1 MEQHK
6 KSLENLDISGVQNIS
21 KDISGAALGELSLKN
36 LDKNLQ
42 ILKEVGVAEICKAT
56 KIASKN
62 IHSILEKR
70 YESLSR
76 VHARGFIQ
84 ILEREYKID
93 LSAWMKEFDKVCVF
107 KEGVSEEK
115 NQETDPEETAK
126 KPLKVELDYSINQA
140 NTSLSKKSSKWKP
153 FVLVIGVIVIVLA
166 VVIIQNSSS
175 LKEEKERES
184 AIKSGTKKSSFD
196 DANLAEENKPEPTPK
211 LEEKPKEQDK
221 QEKPKEQDKQEKPK
235 EQDKQEKE
243 AIKEYPNTIYIIPK
257 RDIWVEVIDL
267 NEKKNSF
274 QKVFKKSY
282 SLETKNHRLLLRFG
296 HGHLSLKNNHQ
307 EQNYNDSKTRR
318 FLYEPAKGLTLIN
331 EAQYKELQQ

>member
-6 KSLENLDISGVQNIS
+6 KSLENLDLSGVQNIS
-21 KDISGAALGELSLKN
+21 KDISGAALEELSLKN

-42 ILKEVGVAEICKAT
+42 ILKEVGVTEICKAT

-184 AIKSGTKKSSFD
+184 AIKSGTKNTFNE
-196 DANLAEENKPEPTPK
+196 ANLAEENKPEPTPK
-211 LEEKPKEQDK
+211 LE
-221 QEKPKEQDKQEKPK
+221 EKPK

-267 NEKKNSF
+267 DEKKNSF

-331 EAQYKELQQ
+331 ESQYKELQQ

>member
-1 MEQHK
+1 MEQNK
-6 KSLENLDISGVQNIS
+6 KSLENLDLSDVQNIS
-21 KDISGAALGELSLKN
+21 KDISGAALEELSLKN

-62 IHSILEKR
+62 IHSILKKR

-93 LSAWMKEFDKVCVF
+93 LSAWMKEFDKACVF
-107 KEGVSEEK
+107 KEGVGEEQ
-115 NQETDPEETAK
+115 NQETDPEEKTK
-126 KPLKVELDYSINQA
+126 NPLKVEIDYSINQA

-153 FVLVIGVIVIVLA
+153 FVLVLGVVVIILA

-175 LKEEKERES
+175 LKEERGQES
-184 AIKSGTKKSSFD
+184 AIKSGTKKSFFNK
-196 DANLAEENKPEPTPK
+196 ANPTEENKPEPTPK
-211 LEEKPKEQDK
+211 LEEKPKEH
-221 QEKPKEQDKQEKPK
+221 
-235 EQDKQEKE
+235 DKQEKE
-243 AIKEYPNTIYIIPK
+243 AIKEDPNTIYIIPK
-257 RDIWVEVIDL
+257 KDIWVEVIDL
-267 NEKKNSF
+267 DEKKNSF
-274 QKVFKKSY
+274 QKVFKKNY

-307 EQNYNDSKTRR
+307 EQEYNDSKTRR
-318 FLYEPAKGLTLIN
+318 FLYEPNKGLTLIN

>member
-1 MEQHK
+1 MEQNK
-6 KSLENLDISGVQNIS
+6 KSLENLDLSDVQNIS
-21 KDISGAALGELSLKN
+21 KDISGAALEELSLKN

-56 KIASKN
+56 RIASKN

-107 KEGVSEEK
+107 KEGVGEER
-115 NQETDPEETAK
+115 NQETNPEETAK

-153 FVLVIGVIVIVLA
+153 FILVLGVVVIILT

-175 LKEEKERES
+175 LKEERGQES
-184 AIKSGTKKSSFD
+184 AIKSGTKKSFFNE
-196 DANLAEENKPEPTPK
+196 ANPTEENKPETTPK
-211 LEEKPKEQDK
+211 LEEKH
-221 QEKPKEQDKQEKPK
+221 K

-243 AIKEYPNTIYIIPK
+243 AIKENPNTIYITPK
-257 RDIWVEVIDL
+257 RDVWVEVIDL
-267 NEKKNSF
+267 DEKKNSF
-274 QKVFKKSY
+274 QKVFKKNY

-296 HGHLSLKNNHQ
+296 HGHLSLKSNHQ
-307 EQNYNDSKTRR
+307 EQDYNDSKTRR
-318 FLYEPAKGLTLIN
+318 FLYEPNKGLTLIN
-331 EAQYKELQQ
+331 EAQYKEFQQ

>member
-21 KDISGAALGELSLKN
+21 KDISGAALEELSLKN

-42 ILKEVGVAEICKAT
+42 ILKEVGVTEICKAT

-107 KEGVSEEK
+107 KESVSEEK

-184 AIKSGTKKSSFD
+184 TIKSGTKNTFNE
-196 DANLAEENKPEPTPK
+196 ANPTEENKPETTPK
-211 LEEKPKEQDK
+211 LEEKQTEQDK
-221 QEKPKEQDKQEKPK
+221 QKQ
-235 EQDKQEKE
+235 E
-243 AIKEYPNTIYIIPK
+243 AIKENPNTIYIIPK
-257 RDIWVEVIDL
+257 KDIWVEVVDL
-267 NEKKNSF
+267 DEKKNSF
-274 QKVFKKSY
+274 QKVFKKNY
-282 SLETKNHRLLLRFG
+282 PLETKNHRLLLRFG
-296 HGHLSLKNNHQ
+296 HGHLSLKSNHQ
-307 EQNYNDSKTRR
+307 KQDYNDSKTRR

-331 EAQYKELQQ
+331 ETQYKELQQ

>member
-1 MEQHK
+1 MEQNK
-6 KSLENLDISGVQNIS
+6 KSLENLDLSDVQNIS
-21 KDISGAALGELSLKN
+21 KDISGAALEELSLKN

-93 LSAWMKEFDKVCVF
+93 LSAWMKEFDKACTF
-107 KEGVSEEK
+107 KEGVSEEQ
-115 NQETDPEETAK
+115 NQETDPEEKTK
-126 KPLKVELDYSINQA
+126 NPLKVEIDYSINQA

-153 FVLVIGVIVIVLA
+153 FVIVLGVVVIILV

-175 LKEEKERES
+175 LKEEREQES
-184 AIKSGTKKSSFD
+184 AIKPDTKNSSF
-196 DANLAEENKPEPTPK
+196 NEVSPTEENKPEPTPK
-211 LEEKPKEQDK
+211 PEEKHKEHDK
-221 QEKPKEQDKQEKPK
+221 QG
-235 EQDKQEKE
+235 KE
-243 AIKEYPNTIYIIPK
+243 AIKENPNTIYIIPK
-257 RDIWVEVIDL
+257 KDIWVEVIDL
-267 NEKKNSF
+267 DEKKNSF
-274 QKVFKKSY
+274 QKVFKKNY

-296 HGHLSLKNNHQ
+296 HGHLSLKSNHQ
-307 EQNYNDSKTRR
+307 EQDYNDSKTRR
-318 FLYEPAKGLTLIN
+318 FLYEPNKGLTLIN
-331 EAQYKELQQ
+331 ETQYKELQQ

>member
-6 KSLENLDISGVQNIS
+6 KSLENLDLSGVQNIS
-21 KDISGAALGELSLKN
+21 KDISGAALEELSLKN

-42 ILKEVGVAEICKAT
+42 ILKEVGVTEICKAT

-107 KEGVSEEK
+107 KESVSEEK

-196 DANLAEENKPEPTPK
+196 DANLAEENKLEPTPK
-211 LEEKPKEQDK
+211 LE
-221 QEKPKEQDKQEKPK
+221 EKPK

-267 NEKKNSF
+267 DEKKNSF

>member
-21 KDISGAALGELSLKN
+21 KDISGAALEELSLKN

-42 ILKEVGVAEICKAT
+42 ILKEVGVTEICKAT

-84 ILEREYKID
+84 ILEREYKMD

-153 FVLVIGVIVIVLA
+153 FVLVLGVIVIVLA

-211 LEEKPKEQDK
+211 LEEKPE
-221 QEKPKEQDKQEKPK
+221 

-267 NEKKNSF
+267 DEKKNSF

>member
-1 MEQHK
+1 MEQNK
-6 KSLENLDISGVQNIS
+6 KSLENLDLSNIQNIS
-21 KDISGAALGELSLKN
+21 KDISGAALEELSLKN

-93 LSAWMKEFDKVCVF
+93 LRAWMKEFDKACTF
-107 KEGVSEEK
+107 KEGVSEEQ
-115 NQETDPEETAK
+115 NQETSPEETAK

-153 FVLVIGVIVIVLA
+153 FVLVLGVVVIILA

-175 LKEEKERES
+175 LKEERGQES
-184 AIKSGTKKSSFD
+184 AIKSGTKKSSF
-196 DANLAEENKPEPTPK
+196 NKVNPTEENKPEPTPK

-221 QEKPKEQDKQEKPK
+221 QEK
-235 EQDKQEKE
+235 E
-243 AIKEYPNTIYIIPK
+243 AIKEDPNTIYIIPK
-257 RDIWVEVIDL
+257 KDIWVEVIDL
-267 NEKKNSF
+267 DEKKNSF
-274 QKVFKKSY
+274 QKVFKKNY

-307 EQNYNDSKTRR
+307 EQEYNDGKTKR
-318 FLYEPAKGLTLIN
+318 FLYEPNKGLTLIN

>member
-21 KDISGAALGELSLKN
+21 KDISGAALEELSFKN

-42 ILKEVGVAEICKAT
+42 ILKEVGVTEICKAT

-84 ILEREYKID
+84 ILEREYKMD

-107 KEGVSEEK
+107 KEGVGEEK
-115 NQETDPEETAK
+115 NQETNPEETAK

-140 NTSLSKKSSKWKP
+140 NTSLSKKTSKWKP
-153 FVLVIGVIVIVLA
+153 FVIVLGVIVIVLV

-175 LKEEKERES
+175 LKEEREQES
-184 AIKSGTKKSSFD
+184 AIKSGTKKNSFNE
-196 DANLAEENKPEPTPK
+196 ANPTEENKPEPTPK
-211 LEEKPKEQDK
+211 PEEKPKEHDK
-221 QEKPKEQDKQEKPK
+221 QG
-235 EQDKQEKE
+235 KE
-243 AIKEYPNTIYIIPK
+243 AIKENPNTIYIIPK
-257 RDIWVEVIDL
+257 KDIWVEVIDL
-267 NEKKNSF
+267 DEKKNSF
-274 QKVFKKSY
+274 QKVFKKNY

-307 EQNYNDSKTRR
+307 EQDYNDSKTRR
-318 FLYEPAKGLTLIN
+318 FLYEPNKGLTLIN

>member
-6 KSLENLDISGVQNIS
+6 KSLENLDLSGVQNIS
-21 KDISGAALGELSLKN
+21 KDISGAALEELSLKN

-42 ILKEVGVAEICKAT
+42 ILKEVGVTEICKAT

-76 VHARGFIQ
+76 VHAMGFIQ

-93 LSAWMKEFDKVCVF
+93 LSTWMKEFDKVCVF
-107 KEGVSEEK
+107 KKGVGEEK
-115 NQETDPEETAK
+115 NQETNPEETAK

-153 FVLVIGVIVIVLA
+153 FVIVLGVIVIILV

-175 LKEEKERES
+175 LKEERGQES
-184 AIKSGTKKSSFD
+184 AIKSGTKNTFNE
-196 DANLAEENKPEPTPK
+196 ANPTEENKPETTPK
-211 LEEKPKEQDK
+211 LEEKHKEQDK
-221 QEKPKEQDKQEKPK
+221 TEKK
-235 EQDKQEKE
+235 
-243 AIKEYPNTIYIIPK
+243 AIKENPNTIYIIPK
-257 RDIWVEVIDL
+257 KDIWVEVVDL
-267 NEKKNSF
+267 DEKKNSF
-274 QKVFKKSY
+274 QKVFKKNY
-282 SLETKNHRLLLRFG
+282 PLETKNHRLLLRFG

-307 EQNYNDSKTRR
+307 EQDYNDSKTRR
-318 FLYEPAKGLTLIN
+318 FLYEPNKGLTLIN

>member
-21 KDISGAALGELSLKN
+21 KDISGAALEELSLKN

-42 ILKEVGVAEICKAT
+42 ILKEVGVTEICKAT

-115 NQETDPEETAK
+115 NQETDPEEIAK

-153 FVLVIGVIVIVLA
+153 FVLILGVIVIVLA

-184 AIKSGTKKSSFD
+184 AIKSGTKKNSFN
-196 DANLAEENKPEPTPK
+196 DANLAEENKLEPTPK
-211 LEEKPKEQDK
+211 LE
-221 QEKPKEQDKQEKPK
+221 EKPK

-243 AIKEYPNTIYIIPK
+243 AIKEYPNIYIIPK

-267 NEKKNSF
+267 DEKKNSF

-307 EQNYNDSKTRR
+307 EQNYNDNKTRR
-318 FLYEPAKGLTLIN
+318 FLYEPNKGLTLIN

>member
-6 KSLENLDISGVQNIS
+6 KSLENLDLSGVQNIS
-21 KDISGAALGELSLKN
+21 KDISGAALEELSLKN

-76 VHARGFIQ
+76 VRARGFIQ

-107 KEGVSEEK
+107 KEGAGEE
-115 NQETDPEETAK
+115 QSREISPEETAK
-126 KPLKVELDYSINQA
+126 KPLKVELDYSINQV
-140 NTSLSKKSSKWKP
+140 NTSLSKESSKWKP
-153 FVLVIGVIVIVLA
+153 FVLVLGVVVIVLA
-166 VVIIQNSSS
+166 VVIVQNSSS
-175 LKEEKERES
+175 LKEEREQES
-184 AIKSGTKKSSFD
+184 AIKSGSKKNSFNK
-196 DANLAEENKPEPTPK
+196 ANLAEENKLEPTPK
-211 LEEKPKEQDK
+211 AEE
-221 QEKPKEQDKQEKPK
+221 KQEKPK

-243 AIKEYPNTIYIIPK
+243 AIKEDPNTIYIIPK
-257 RDIWVEVIDL
+257 RDVWVEVIDL
-267 NEKKNSF
+267 DEKKNSF
-274 QKVFKKSY
+274 QKVFKKNY

-318 FLYEPAKGLTLIN
+318 FLYEPTKGLRLIN

>member
-6 KSLENLDISGVQNIS
+6 KSLENLDLSGVQNIS
-21 KDISGAALGELSLKN
+21 KDISGAALEELSLKN

-42 ILKEVGVAEICKAT
+42 ILKEVGVTEICKAT

-93 LSAWMKEFDKVCVF
+93 LSTWMKEFDKVCVF

-221 QEKPKEQDKQEKPK
+221 QEKES
-235 EQDKQEKE
+235 
-243 AIKEYPNTIYIIPK
+243 IKEYPNTIYIIPK

-267 NEKKNSF
+267 DEKKNSF

>member
-1 MEQHK
+1 MEQNK
-6 KSLENLDISGVQNIS
+6 KSLENLDLSDVQNIS
-21 KDISGAALGELSLKN
+21 KDISGAALEELSLKN

-93 LSAWMKEFDKVCVF
+93 LSAWVKEFDKVCVF
-107 KEGVSEEK
+107 KEGVGEEK
-115 NQETDPEETAK
+115 NQETSPEETAK

-153 FVLVIGVIVIVLA
+153 FILVLGVVVIILV

-175 LKEEKERES
+175 LKEEREQES
-184 AIKSGTKKSSFD
+184 TIKPDTKKNSF
-196 DANLAEENKPEPTPK
+196 NETNPTEENKPEPTPK
-211 LEEKPKEQDK
+211 LEEKHKEHDK
-221 QEKPKEQDKQEKPK
+221 QG
-235 EQDKQEKE
+235 KE
-243 AIKEYPNTIYIIPK
+243 AIKENPNTIYIIPK
-257 RDIWVEVIDL
+257 KDIWVEVIDL
-267 NEKKNSF
+267 DEKKNSF
-274 QKVFKKSY
+274 QKVFKKNY

-307 EQNYNDSKTRR
+307 EQDYNDSKTRR
-318 FLYEPAKGLTLIN
+318 FLYEPNKGLTLIN

>member
-1 MEQHK
+1 MEQNK
-6 KSLENLDISGVQNIS
+6 KSLENLDLSDVQNIS
-21 KDISGAALGELSLKN
+21 KDISGAALEELSLKN

-93 LSAWMKEFDKVCVF
+93 LSAWMKEFDKACTF
-107 KEGVSEEK
+107 KESVSEEQ
-115 NQETDPEETAK
+115 NQETDPEEKTK
-126 KPLKVELDYSINQA
+126 NPLKVEIDYSINQA

-153 FVLVIGVIVIVLA
+153 FVLVLGVVVIILA

-175 LKEEKERES
+175 LKEERGQES
-184 AIKSGTKKSSFD
+184 AIKSGTKKSFFNK
-196 DANLAEENKPEPTPK
+196 ANPTEENKPELTPK
-211 LEEKPKEQDK
+211 LEEKPT
-221 QEKPKEQDKQEKPK
+221 

-243 AIKEYPNTIYIIPK
+243 AIKEDPNTIYIIPK
-257 RDIWVEVIDL
+257 KDIWVEVVDL
-267 NEKKNSF
+267 DEKKNSF
-274 QKVFKKSY
+274 QKVFKKNY

-307 EQNYNDSKTRR
+307 EQEYNDGKTRR
-318 FLYEPAKGLTLIN
+318 FLYEPNKGLTLIN

>member
-1 MEQHK
+1 MEQNK
-6 KSLENLDISGVQNIS
+6 KSLENLDLSDVQNIS
-21 KDISGAALGELSLKN
+21 KDISGAALEELSLKN

-56 KIASKN
+56 RIASKN

-93 LSAWMKEFDKVCVF
+93 LRAWMKEFDKVCVF
-107 KEGVSEEK
+107 KEGVGEEQ
-115 NQETDPEETAK
+115 NQETSPEETAK

-153 FVLVIGVIVIVLA
+153 FVLVLGVVVIILV

-175 LKEEKERES
+175 LKEERGQES
-184 AIKSGTKKSSFD
+184 AIKSGTKKSSSNE
-196 DANLAEENKPEPTPK
+196 ANPTEENKPEPTPK

-221 QEKPKEQDKQEKPK
+221 QEK
-235 EQDKQEKE
+235 E
-243 AIKEYPNTIYIIPK
+243 AIKEDPNTIYIIPK
-257 RDIWVEVIDL
+257 KDIWVEVIDL
-267 NEKKNSF
+267 DEKKNSF

-282 SLETKNHRLLLRFG
+282 PLEAKNHRLLLRFG
-296 HGHLSLKNNHQ
+296 HGHLILKNNHQ
-307 EQNYNDSKTRR
+307 EQDYNDSKTRR
-318 FLYEPAKGLTLIN
+318 FLYEPNKGLTLIN

>member
-1 MEQHK
+1 MEQNK
-6 KSLENLDISGVQNIS
+6 KSLENLDLSDVQNIS
-21 KDISGAALGELSLKN
+21 KDISGAALEELSLKN

-56 KIASKN
+56 RIASKN

-93 LSAWMKEFDKVCVF
+93 LSAWMKEFDKACTF
-107 KEGVSEEK
+107 KEGVSEEQ
-115 NQETDPEETAK
+115 NQETDPEEKTK
-126 KPLKVELDYSINQA
+126 NPLKVEIDYSINQA

-153 FVLVIGVIVIVLA
+153 FVVVLGVVVIILA

-175 LKEEKERES
+175 LKEERGQES
-184 AIKSGTKKSSFD
+184 AIKSGTKKNSS
-196 DANLAEENKPEPTPK
+196 NKVNPTEENKPEPTPK

-221 QEKPKEQDKQEKPK
+221 QEK
-235 EQDKQEKE
+235 E
-243 AIKEYPNTIYIIPK
+243 AIKEDPNTIYIIPK
-257 RDIWVEVIDL
+257 KDIWVEVVDL
-267 NEKKNSF
+267 DEKKNSF
-274 QKVFKKSY
+274 QKVFKKNY

-307 EQNYNDSKTRR
+307 EQEYNDGKTKR
-318 FLYEPAKGLTLIN
+318 FLYEPNKGLTLIN
-331 EAQYKELQQ
+331 ETQYKALQQ

>member
-6 KSLENLDISGVQNIS
+6 KSLENLDLSGVQNIS
-21 KDISGAALGELSLKN
+21 KDISGAALEELSLKN

-42 ILKEVGVAEICKAT
+42 ILKEVGVTEICKAT

-153 FVLVIGVIVIVLA
+153 FVLIVGVVVIVLA

-184 AIKSGTKKSSFD
+184 AIKSGTKKSFFD
-196 DANLAEENKPEPTPK
+196 DANLAEENKPETTPK
-211 LEEKPKEQDK
+211 LEEKPKEQN
-221 QEKPKEQDKQEKPK
+221 
-235 EQDKQEKE
+235 KQEKE
-243 AIKEYPNTIYIIPK
+243 AIKENPNTIYIIPK
-257 RDIWVEVIDL
+257 RDIWVEVVDL
-267 NEKKNSF
+267 DEKKNSF
-274 QKVFKKSY
+274 QKVFKKNY
-282 SLETKNHRLLLRFG
+282 PLETKNHRLLLRFG
-296 HGHLSLKNNHQ
+296 HGHISLKSNHQ
-307 EQNYNDSKTRR
+307 EQDYNDSKTRR
-318 FLYEPAKGLTLIN
+318 FLYEPNKGLTLIN
-331 EAQYKELQQ
+331 EVQYKELQR

>member
-1 MEQHK
+1 MEQNK
-6 KSLENLDISGVQNIS
+6 KSLENLDLSDVQNIS
-21 KDISGAALGELSLKN
+21 KDISGAALEELSLKN

-93 LSAWMKEFDKVCVF
+93 LSAWMKEFDKACTF
-107 KEGVSEEK
+107 KEGVSEEQ
-115 NQETDPEETAK
+115 NQETDPEEKTK
-126 KPLKVELDYSINQA
+126 NPLKVEIDYSINQA

-153 FVLVIGVIVIVLA
+153 FVVVLGVVVIILA

-175 LKEEKERES
+175 LKEERGQES
-184 AIKSGTKKSSFD
+184 AIKSGTKKSFFNK
-196 DANLAEENKPEPTPK
+196 ANPTEENKPEPTPK

-221 QEKPKEQDKQEKPK
+221 QEK
-235 EQDKQEKE
+235 E
-243 AIKEYPNTIYIIPK
+243 AIKEDPNTIYIIPK
-257 RDIWVEVIDL
+257 KDIWVEVVDL
-267 NEKKNSF
+267 DEKKNSF
-274 QKVFKKSY
+274 QKVFKKNY

-307 EQNYNDSKTRR
+307 EQEYNDGKTKR
-318 FLYEPAKGLTLIN
+318 FLYEPNKGLTLIN

>member
-21 KDISGAALGELSLKN
+21 KDISGAALEELSLKN

-42 ILKEVGVAEICKAT
+42 ILKEVGVTEICKAT

-107 KEGVSEEK
+107 KEGVNEEK

-166 VVIIQNSSS
+166 VVIVQNSSS
-175 LKEEKERES
+175 LKEERERES
-184 AIKSGTKKSSFD
+184 TIKSGTKKNSFN
-196 DANLAEENKPEPTPK
+196 DANLIEENKPEPTPK

-221 QEKPKEQDKQEKPK
+221 QEK
-235 EQDKQEKE
+235 E
-243 AIKEYPNTIYIIPK
+243 AIKENPNTIYIIPK

-267 NEKKNSF
+267 DEKKNSF

-331 EAQYKELQQ
+331 ETQYKELQQ

>member
-21 KDISGAALGELSLKN
+21 KDISGVALEELSLKN

-42 ILKEVGVAEICKAT
+42 ILKEVGVTEICKAT

-84 ILEREYKID
+84 ILEREYKMD

-115 NQETDPEETAK
+115 NQETSPEETAK

-153 FVLVIGVIVIVLA
+153 FVLVLGVIVIVLA

-184 AIKSGTKKSSFD
+184 AIKSGTKKNSFN

-221 QEKPKEQDKQEKPK
+221 QEK
-235 EQDKQEKE
+235 E
-243 AIKEYPNTIYIIPK
+243 AIKEDPNTIYIIPK

-267 NEKKNSF
+267 DEKKNSF

-331 EAQYKELQQ
+331 EAQYKVLQQ

>member
-1 MEQHK
+1 MEQNK
-6 KSLENLDISGVQNIS
+6 KSLENLDLSDVQNIS
-21 KDISGAALGELSLKN
+21 KDISGAALEELSLKN

-93 LSAWMKEFDKVCVF
+93 LSAWMKEFDKACTF
-107 KEGVSEEK
+107 KESVSEEQ
-115 NQETDPEETAK
+115 NQETDPEEKTK
-126 KPLKVELDYSINQA
+126 NPLKVEIDYSINQA

-153 FVLVIGVIVIVLA
+153 FVLVLGVVVIVLA

-175 LKEEKERES
+175 LKEERGQES
-184 AIKSGTKKSSFD
+184 AIKSGTKKNSFNK
-196 DANLAEENKPEPTPK
+196 ANPTEENKPEPTPK

-221 QEKPKEQDKQEKPK
+221 QEK
-235 EQDKQEKE
+235 E
-243 AIKEYPNTIYIIPK
+243 AIKEDPNTIYIIPK
-257 RDIWVEVIDL
+257 KDIWVEVIDL
-267 NEKKNSF
+267 DEKKNSF
-274 QKVFKKSY
+274 QKVFKKNY

-307 EQNYNDSKTRR
+307 EQEYNDGKTKR
-318 FLYEPAKGLTLIN
+318 FLYEPNKGLKLIN

>member
-1 MEQHK
+1 MEQNK
-6 KSLENLDISGVQNIS
+6 KSLENLDLSDVQNIS
-21 KDISGAALGELSLKN
+21 KDISGAALEELSLKN

-42 ILKEVGVAEICKAT
+42 ILKEVGVTEICKAT

-107 KEGVSEEK
+107 KEGVGEEK
-115 NQETDPEETAK
+115 NQETNPEETAK

-140 NTSLSKKSSKWKP
+140 NTSLSKKTSKWKP
-153 FVLVIGVIVIVLA
+153 FIIVLGVIVIILV

-175 LKEEKERES
+175 LKEERGQES
-184 AIKSGTKKSSFD
+184 AIKSGTKNTFNE
-196 DANLAEENKPEPTPK
+196 ANPTEENKLEPTPK
-211 LEEKPKEQDK
+211 LEE
-221 QEKPKEQDKQEKPK
+221 KQEKPK

-243 AIKEYPNTIYIIPK
+243 AIKEDPNTIYIIPK

-267 NEKKNSF
+267 DEKKNSF
-274 QKVFKKSY
+274 QKVFKKNY

-307 EQNYNDSKTRR
+307 EQNYNDSKARR

>member
-1 MEQHK
+1 MEQNK
-6 KSLENLDISGVQNIS
+6 KSLENLDLSDVQNVS
-21 KDISGAALGELSLKN
+21 KDISGAALEELSLKN

-42 ILKEVGVAEICKAT
+42 ILKEVGVAEICKT
-56 KIASKN
+56 TRIASKN

-93 LSAWMKEFDKVCVF
+93 LSAWMKEFDKACTF
-107 KEGVSEEK
+107 KEGVSEEQ

-153 FVLVIGVIVIVLA
+153 FVLVLGVVVIVLA

-175 LKEEKERES
+175 LKEERGQEG
-184 AIKSGTKKSSFD
+184 AIKSGTKKNSFNK
-196 DANLAEENKPEPTPK
+196 ANPTEENKPEPTPK

-221 QEKPKEQDKQEKPK
+221 QEK
-235 EQDKQEKE
+235 E
-243 AIKEYPNTIYIIPK
+243 AIKEDPNTIYIIPK
-257 RDIWVEVIDL
+257 KDVWVEMIDL
-267 NEKKNSF
+267 DEKKNSF
-274 QKVFKKSY
+274 QKVFKKKY

-307 EQNYNDSKTRR
+307 EQDYNDSKTRR
-318 FLYEPAKGLTLIN
+318 FLYEPNKSLTLIN
-331 EAQYKELQQ
+331 EVQYKELQR

>member
-1 MEQHK
+1 MEQNK
-6 KSLENLDISGVQNIS
+6 RSLENLDLSDVQNIS
-21 KDISGAALGELSLKN
+21 KDISGAALEELSLKN

-56 KIASKN
+56 RIASKN

-93 LSAWMKEFDKVCVF
+93 LSAWVKEFDKVCVF
-107 KEGVSEEK
+107 KEGVGEEK
-115 NQETDPEETAK
+115 NQETSPEETTK

-153 FVLVIGVIVIVLA
+153 FVIVLGVIVIILV

-175 LKEEKERES
+175 LKEEREQES
-184 AIKSGTKKSSFD
+184 AIKSGTKNTSNE
-196 DANLAEENKPEPTPK
+196 ANPTEENKPEPTPK

-221 QEKPKEQDKQEKPK
+221 P
-235 EQDKQEKE
+235 EKE
-243 AIKEYPNTIYIIPK
+243 AIKENPNTIYIIPK
-257 RDIWVEVIDL
+257 KDVWVEVVDL
-267 NEKKNSF
+267 DEKKNSF
-274 QKVFKKSY
+274 QKVFKKKY
-282 SLETKNHRLLLRFG
+282 PLETKNHRLLLRFG
-296 HGHLSLKNNHQ
+296 HGHLSLKSNHQ
-307 EQNYNDSKTRR
+307 KQDYNDSKTRR
-318 FLYEPAKGLTLIN
+318 FLYEPNKGLTLIN

>member
-1 MEQHK
+1 MEQNK
-6 KSLENLDISGVQNIS
+6 KSLENLDLSDVQNIS
-21 KDISGAALGELSLKN
+21 KDISGAALEELSLKN

-93 LSAWMKEFDKVCVF
+93 LSAWMKEFDKACTF
-107 KEGVSEEK
+107 KEGVSEEQ
-115 NQETDPEETAK
+115 NQETDPEETTK
-126 KPLKVELDYSINQA
+126 NPLKVEIDYSINQA

-153 FVLVIGVIVIVLA
+153 FVVVLGVVVIILA

-175 LKEEKERES
+175 LKEERGQES
-184 AIKSGTKKSSFD
+184 AIKSGTKKNSF
-196 DANLAEENKPEPTPK
+196 NKVNPTEENKPEPTPK

-221 QEKPKEQDKQEKPK
+221 QEK
-235 EQDKQEKE
+235 E
-243 AIKEYPNTIYIIPK
+243 AIKEDPNTIYIIPK
-257 RDIWVEVIDL
+257 KDIWVEVVDL
-267 NEKKNSF
+267 DEKKNSF
-274 QKVFKKSY
+274 QKVFKKNY

-296 HGHLSLKNNHQ
+296 HGHLSLRNNHQ
-307 EQNYNDSKTRR
+307 EQEYNDGKTKR
-318 FLYEPAKGLTLIN
+318 FLYEPNKGLTLIN

>member
-1 MEQHK
+1 MEQNK
-6 KSLENLDISGVQNIS
+6 KSLENLDLSDVQNIS
-21 KDISGAALGELSLKN
+21 KDISGAALEELSLKN

-93 LSAWMKEFDKVCVF
+93 LSAWMKEFDKACAF
-107 KEGVSEEK
+107 KEGVSEEQ
-115 NQETDPEETAK
+115 NQETDPEEKTK
-126 KPLKVELDYSINQA
+126 NPLKVEIDYSINQA

-153 FVLVIGVIVIVLA
+153 FVLVLGVVVIVLA

-175 LKEEKERES
+175 LKEERGQES
-184 AIKSGTKKSSFD
+184 AIKSGTKKSSFNK
-196 DANLAEENKPEPTPK
+196 ANPTEENKPEPTPK

-221 QEKPKEQDKQEKPK
+221 QEK
-235 EQDKQEKE
+235 E
-243 AIKEYPNTIYIIPK
+243 AIKEDPNTIYIIPK
-257 RDIWVEVIDL
+257 RDIWVEVVDL
-267 NEKKNSF
+267 DEKKNSF
-274 QKVFKKSY
+274 QKVFKKNY

-307 EQNYNDSKTRR
+307 EQEYNDGKTKR
-318 FLYEPAKGLTLIN
+318 FLYEPNKGLTLIN

>member
-1 MEQHK
+1 MEQNK
-6 KSLENLDISGVQNIS
+6 KSLENLDLSDVQNIS
-21 KDISGAALGELSLKN
+21 KDISGVALEELSLKN

-93 LSAWMKEFDKVCVF
+93 LSAWMKEFNKACTF

-175 LKEEKERES
+175 LKEERERES

-221 QEKPKEQDKQEKPK
+221 QEK
-235 EQDKQEKE
+235 E
-243 AIKEYPNTIYIIPK
+243 AIKEDPNTIYIIPK

-267 NEKKNSF
+267 DEKKNSF

>member
-21 KDISGAALGELSLKN
+21 KDISGAALEELSLKN

-221 QEKPKEQDKQEKPK
+221 QEK
-235 EQDKQEKE
+235 E

-257 RDIWVEVIDL
+257 QDIWVEVIDL
-267 NEKKNSF
+267 DEKKNSF

>member
-1 MEQHK
+1 MEQNK
-6 KSLENLDISGVQNIS
+6 KSLENLDLSDVQNIS
-21 KDISGAALGELSLKN
+21 KDISGAALEELSLKN

-56 KIASKN
+56 RIASKN

-93 LSAWMKEFDKVCVF
+93 LSAWVKEFDKVCVF
-107 KEGVSEEK
+107 KEGVGEEK
-115 NQETDPEETAK
+115 NQETSPEETAK

-140 NTSLSKKSSKWKP
+140 NTSLSKKTSKWKP
-153 FVLVIGVIVIVLA
+153 FVLVLGVIVIVLV

-175 LKEEKERES
+175 LKEERGQES
-184 AIKSGTKKSSFD
+184 AIKSGTKNTSNE
-196 DANLAEENKPEPTPK
+196 ANPTEENKPEPTPK
-211 LEEKPKEQDK
+211 LEEKHKEQEQK
-221 QEKPKEQDKQEKPK
+221 Q
-235 EQDKQEKE
+235 E
-243 AIKEYPNTIYIIPK
+243 AIKENPTTIYIIPK
-257 RDIWVEVIDL
+257 RDVWVEVVDL
-267 NEKKNSF
+267 DEKKNSF
-274 QKVFKKSY
+274 QKVFKKKY
-282 SLETKNHRLLLRFG
+282 PLETKNHRLLLRFG

-307 EQNYNDSKTRR
+307 EQDYNDSKTRR
-318 FLYEPAKGLTLIN
+318 FLYEPNKGLTLIN

>member
-21 KDISGAALGELSLKN
+21 KDISGAALEELSLKN

-70 YESLSR
+70 YESLSK

-93 LSAWMKEFDKVCVF
+93 LSAWVKEFDKVCVF
-107 KEGVSEEK
+107 KEGVGEEK
-115 NQETDPEETAK
+115 NQETNLEETAK

-153 FVLVIGVIVIVLA
+153 FVIVLGVIVIVLV

-175 LKEEKERES
+175 LKEERGQES
-184 AIKSGTKKSSFD
+184 AIKSGTKNTSNE
-196 DANLAEENKPEPTPK
+196 ANLAEENKPEPTPK

-221 QEKPKEQDKQEKPK
+221 QEK
-235 EQDKQEKE
+235 E
-243 AIKEYPNTIYIIPK
+243 AIKENPNTIYIIPK
-257 RDIWVEVIDL
+257 RDIWVEVVDL
-267 NEKKNSF
+267 DEKKNSF
-274 QKVFKKSY
+274 QKVFKKNY
-282 SLETKNHRLLLRFG
+282 PLETKNHRLLLRFG
-296 HGHLSLKNNHQ
+296 HGHLSLKSNHQ
-307 EQNYNDSKTRR
+307 KQDYNDSKTRR
-318 FLYEPAKGLTLIN
+318 FLYEPNKGLTLIN
-331 EAQYKELQQ
+331 EVQYKELQQ

>member
-21 KDISGAALGELSLKN
+21 KDISGAALEELSLKN

-42 ILKEVGVAEICKAT
+42 ILKEVGVTEICKAT

-84 ILEREYKID
+84 ILEREYKMD

-175 LKEEKERES
+175 LKEKRGQEN
-184 AIKSGTKKSSFD
+184 AIKSGTKKNSFNK
-196 DANLAEENKPEPTPK
+196 ANPIEENKPEPTLKP
-211 LEEKPKEQDK
+211 EEKH
-221 QEKPKEQDKQEKPK
+221 K

-243 AIKEYPNTIYIIPK
+243 AIREDPNTIYIIPK

-267 NEKKNSF
+267 DEKKNSF
-274 QKVFKKSY
+274 QKVFKKNY

>member
-1 MEQHK
+1 MEQNK
-6 KSLENLDISGVQNIS
+6 KSLENLDLSDVQNIS
-21 KDISGAALGELSLKN
+21 KDISGAALEELSLKN

-93 LSAWMKEFDKVCVF
+93 LSAWMKEFDKACTF
-107 KEGVSEEK
+107 KEGVSEEQ
-115 NQETDPEETAK
+115 NQETDPEEKTK
-126 KPLKVELDYSINQA
+126 NPLKVEIDYSINQA

-153 FVLVIGVIVIVLA
+153 FVVVLGVVVIILA

-175 LKEEKERES
+175 LKEERGQES
-184 AIKSGTKKSSFD
+184 AIKSGTKKNSF
-196 DANLAEENKPEPTPK
+196 NKVNPTEENKPEPTPK
-211 LEEKPKEQDK
+211 LEEKPKEQN
-221 QEKPKEQDKQEKPK
+221 
-235 EQDKQEKE
+235 KQEKE
-243 AIKEYPNTIYIIPK
+243 AIKEDPNTIYIIPK
-257 RDIWVEVIDL
+257 KDIWVEVIDL
-267 NEKKNSF
+267 DEKKNSF
-274 QKVFKKSY
+274 QKVFKKNY

-307 EQNYNDSKTRR
+307 EQEYNDGKTKR
-318 FLYEPAKGLTLIN
+318 FLYEPNKGLTLIN
-331 EAQYKELQQ
+331 EAQYKELQ

>member
-1 MEQHK
+1 MEQNK
-6 KSLENLDISGVQNIS
+6 KSLENLDLSDVQNIS
-21 KDISGAALGELSLKN
+21 KDISGAALEELSLKN

-93 LSAWMKEFDKVCVF
+93 LSAWMKEFDKACAF
-107 KEGVSEEK
+107 KEGVSEEQ
-115 NQETDPEETAK
+115 NQETDPEEKTK
-126 KPLKVELDYSINQA
+126 NPLKVEIDYSINQA

-153 FVLVIGVIVIVLA
+153 FVLVLGVVVIILA

-175 LKEEKERES
+175 LKEERGQES
-184 AIKSGTKKSSFD
+184 AIKSGTKKNSFNK
-196 DANLAEENKPEPTPK
+196 ANPTEENKPEPTPK
-211 LEEKPKEQDK
+211 PE
-221 QEKPKEQDKQEKPK
+221 EKPK

-243 AIKEYPNTIYIIPK
+243 AIKEDPNTIYIIPK
-257 RDIWVEVIDL
+257 KDIWVEVIDL
-267 NEKKNSF
+267 DEKKNSF
-274 QKVFKKSY
+274 QKVLKKSY
-282 SLETKNHRLLLRFG
+282 PLETKNHRLLLRFG

-307 EQNYNDSKTRR
+307 EQEYNDGKTRR
-318 FLYEPAKGLTLIN
+318 FLYEPNKGLTLIN

>member
-1 MEQHK
+1 MEQNK
-6 KSLENLDISGVQNIS
+6 KSLENLDLSDVQNIS
-21 KDISGAALGELSLKN
+21 KDISGAALEELSLKN

-107 KEGVSEEK
+107 KEGVGEEQ
-115 NQETDPEETAK
+115 NQETNPEETAK

-153 FVLVIGVIVIVLA
+153 FVIVLGVIVIILV

-175 LKEEKERES
+175 LKEEREQES
-184 AIKSGTKKSSFD
+184 AIKSGTKKSSFNE
-196 DANLAEENKPEPTPK
+196 ANPTEENKPEPTPK

-221 QEKPKEQDKQEKPK
+221 QEK
-235 EQDKQEKE
+235 E
-243 AIKEYPNTIYIIPK
+243 AIKENPNTIYIIPK

-267 NEKKNSF
+267 DEKKNSF
-274 QKVFKKSY
+274 QKVFKKNY

-296 HGHLSLKNNHQ
+296 HGHLSLKSNYQ
-307 EQNYNDSKTRR
+307 EQDYNDSKTRR
-318 FLYEPAKGLTLIN
+318 FLYEPNKGLTLIN

>member
-1 MEQHK
+1 MEQNK
-6 KSLENLDISGVQNIS
+6 KSLENLDLSDVQNIS
-21 KDISGAALGELSLKN
+21 KDISGAALEELSLKN

-93 LSAWMKEFDKVCVF
+93 LSAWMKEFDKACAF
-107 KEGVSEEK
+107 KEGVSEEQ
-115 NQETDPEETAK
+115 NQETDPEEKTK
-126 KPLKVELDYSINQA
+126 NPLKVEIDYSINQA

-153 FVLVIGVIVIVLA
+153 FVLVLGVVVIILA

-175 LKEEKERES
+175 LKEERGQES
-184 AIKSGTKKSSFD
+184 AIKSGTKKNSF
-196 DANLAEENKPEPTPK
+196 NKVNPTEENKPEPTPK

-221 QEKPKEQDKQEKPK
+221 QEK
-235 EQDKQEKE
+235 E
-243 AIKEYPNTIYIIPK
+243 AIKEDPNTIYIIPK
-257 RDIWVEVIDL
+257 KDIWVEVVDL
-267 NEKKNSF
+267 DEKKNSF
-274 QKVFKKSY
+274 QKVFKKNY

-307 EQNYNDSKTRR
+307 EQEYNDGKTRR
-318 FLYEPAKGLTLIN
+318 FLYEPNKGLTLIN

>member
-1 MEQHK
+1 MEQNK
-6 KSLENLDISGVQNIS
+6 KSLENLDISDVQNIS
-21 KDISGAALGELSLKN
+21 KDISGAALEELSLKN

-115 NQETDPEETAK
+115 NQETDSEETAK

-140 NTSLSKKSSKWKP
+140 NTSLSKKTSKWKP
-153 FVLVIGVIVIVLA
+153 FVLVLGVIVIVLA
-166 VVIIQNSSS
+166 IVIVQNSSS
-175 LKEEKERES
+175 LKEEREQES
-184 AIKSGTKKSSFD
+184 AIKSGTKKNSFNK
-196 DANLAEENKPEPTPK
+196 ANLAEENKLETTPNPE
-211 LEEKPKEQDK
+211 EK
-221 QEKPKEQDKQEKPK
+221 QEKQT

-243 AIKEYPNTIYIIPK
+243 AIKEDPNTIYIIPK
-257 RDIWVEVIDL
+257 RDVWVEVIDL
-267 NEKKNSF
+267 DEKKNSF
-274 QKVFKKSY
+274 QKVFKKNY

-307 EQNYNDSKTRR
+307 EQEYNDGKTKR
-318 FLYEPAKGLTLIN
+318 FLYEPTKGLTLIN